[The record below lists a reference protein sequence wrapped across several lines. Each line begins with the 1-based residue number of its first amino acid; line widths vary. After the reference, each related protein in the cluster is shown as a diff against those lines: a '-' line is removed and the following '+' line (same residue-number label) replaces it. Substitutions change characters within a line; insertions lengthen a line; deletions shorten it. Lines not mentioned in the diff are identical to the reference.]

1 MNNFVSVLPGSR
13 VRCQDGFIGT
23 VERLDDRRARS
34 GGNPDRMLVRS
45 EDGHWRYSVPLMFVT
60 NVSQGAFHSIVQVSI
75 RADELTHYIVEELT
89 PPQNPEFGNAPTLAD
104 GGQLTDTRAR
114 GDEVL
119 RMPIAHEELVI
130 HKQPIVRGKVRV
142 HKRVEKHEERVVLP
156 VYHEEAIVEHIS
168 PDQYDGLPPANPN
181 EVIVPIIEKRLVVQ
195 KQSIIREY
203 IRVRKKLVRTEKEV
217 RGKMRRE
224 VVEVSEE
231 RDAGNLDT
239 APILLN
245 EQTASDGRS

>member
-34 GGNPDRMLVRS
+34 GGDPDRMLVRS
-45 EDGHWRYSVPLMFVT
+45 EDGHWRYSIPLMFVT

-89 PPQNPEFGNAPTLAD
+89 PPQNPEFGNAPTIAD
-104 GGQLTDTRAR
+104 GGTLTDRRAA
-114 GDEVL
+114 GEEVL

-181 EVIVPIIEKRLVVQ
+181 EVIVPVIEERLVVQ

-231 RDAGNLDT
+231 RDVGNLDT

-245 EQTASDGRS
+245 EQTASDGRA